1 MTMFERLKGMLI
13 KEFIQTFR
21 DPRMRLVLFILPMIQ
36 TVVFGYAVN
45 MDYRNIPVA
54 VIDRDSQGASRDLLQ
69 RLFASGHFR
78 LAGSPADEKEGTKLL
93 DAGKVRL
100 LLVINHGFAAAL
112 DGGRTATVQA
122 LIDGSDSNM
131 AGVILSYLARL
142 AESRNLELLAEHS
155 GQPPG
160 FLNGGQLLRLES
172 RGWFNPDL
180 ASPPFYVPAVIANI
194 LYIITMLLS
203 AMAVVREKEIG
214 TMEQVI
220 VTPIRKY
227 EFILGKTLPF
237 VLIGYA
243 NVFLIS
249 LVGWLVFNVPI
260 RGSIMLLVVGTGLFL
275 MSCLGSGL
283 FISTISQTQQQA
295 KMTAF
300 FVIFIAMLLS
310 GFAFPV
316 ENMPLPVQWLT
327 VINPVRWYMEIVRGL
342 YLKGVGLDIVWRQFG
357 MLFIIG
363 SVVLSV
369 SVIRFRKRIG

>member
-1 MTMFERLKGMLI
+1 MFERLKAMLI

-21 DPRMRLVLFILPMIQ
+21 DPRMRMVLFLFPVIQ

-45 MDYRNIPVA
+45 MDVRNIPTA
-54 VIDRDSQGASRDLLQ
+54 VIDRDNSPQSRDLLQ
-69 RLFASGHFR
+69 ALFASGHFKQIKV
-78 LAGSPADEKEGTKLL
+78 LEDEQQVTRLL
-93 DAGKVRL
+93 DTGTARVAIL
-100 LLVINHGFAAAL
+100 INHGLAEAL
-112 DGGRTATVQA
+112 QNGKGATIQA
-122 LIDGSDSNM
+122 LIDGSDSNT
-131 AGVILSYLARL
+131 AGVILSYLSRFTEA
-142 AESRNLELLAEHS
+142 RNLKLMAEQISLA
-155 GQPPG
+155 QAT
-160 FLNGGQLLRLES
+160 GGQQAVRLEV
-172 RGWFNPDL
+172 RAWFNPDL

-220 VTPIRKY
+220 VTPIRKF

-249 LVGWLVFNVPI
+249 LVGWLVFQVPI
-260 RGSIMLLVVGTGLFL
+260 RGSLLLLVLGTGLFL

-283 FISTISQTQQQA
+283 FISTISNTQQQA
-295 KMTAF
+295 NMSAF

-316 ENMPLPVQWLT
+316 VNMPEPVQWLT
-327 VINPVRWYMEIVRGL
+327 FINPVRWYMEIIRGL
-342 YLKGVGLDIVWRQFG
+342 YLKGVGLDIMWKQFS
-357 MLFIIG
+357 MLLLIG
-363 SVVLSV
+363 GVVLTV
-369 SVIRFRKRIG
+369 AVARFRKTVG

>member
-1 MTMFERLKGMLI
+1 MFERLKAMLI

-21 DPRMRLVLFILPMIQ
+21 DPRMRMVLFLFPAIQ

-45 MDYRNIPVA
+45 MDVRNIPTA
-54 VIDRDSQGASRDLLQ
+54 VIDRDNSPQSRDLLQ
-69 RLFASGHFR
+69 ALFASGYFKQIKV
-78 LAGSPADEKEGTKLL
+78 LEDEQQVTRLL
-93 DAGKVRL
+93 DTGTARVAIL
-100 LLVINHGFAAAL
+100 INHGLAEAL
-112 DGGRTATVQA
+112 QNGKGATIQA
-122 LIDGSDSNM
+122 LIDGSDSNT
-131 AGVILSYLARL
+131 AGVILSYLSRFTEA
-142 AESRNLELLAEHS
+142 RNLKLMAEQISLA
-155 GQPPG
+155 QAT
-160 FLNGGQLLRLES
+160 GGQQAVRLEV
-172 RGWFNPDL
+172 RAWFNPDL

-220 VTPIRKY
+220 VTPIRKF

-249 LVGWLVFNVPI
+249 LVGWLVFQVPI
-260 RGSIMLLVVGTGLFL
+260 RGSLLLLVLGTGLFL

-283 FISTISQTQQQA
+283 FISTISNTQQQA
-295 KMTAF
+295 NMSAF

-316 ENMPLPVQWLT
+316 ANMPEPVQWLT
-327 VINPVRWYMEIVRGL
+327 FINPVRWYMEIIRGL
-342 YLKGVGLDIVWRQFG
+342 YLKGVGLDIMWKQFS
-357 MLFIIG
+357 MLLLIG
-363 SVVLSV
+363 GVVLTV
-369 SVIRFRKRIG
+369 AVARFRKTVG

>member
-1 MTMFERLKGMLI
+1 MFERLKAMLI

-21 DPRMRLVLFILPMIQ
+21 DPRMRVVLFILPMVQ
-36 TVVFGYAVN
+36 TIIFGYAVN
-45 MDYRNIPVA
+45 MDVRNIPTA
-54 VIDRDSQGASRDLLQ
+54 VIDRDNSSQSRELLAV
-69 RLFASGHFR
+69 LFSSGHFKQAVT
-78 LAGSPADEKEGTKLL
+78 LHDERMATVLL
-93 DAGKVRL
+93 DKGDVRL
-100 LLVINHGFAAAL
+100 VLVVNHGLAEQI
-112 DGGRTATVQA
+112 GRGETASVQA
-122 LIDGSDSNM
+122 LLDGSDSNT
-131 AGVILSYLARL
+131 AGVILGYLSRFSEAYNSKLIVKQSVSLGGAPLPVPARL
-142 AESRNLELLAEHS
+142 ETRA
-155 GQPPG
+155 
-160 FLNGGQLLRLES
+160 
-172 RGWFNPDL
+172 WFNPDL

-214 TMEQVI
+214 TIEQVI

-237 VLIGYA
+237 VLIGYG

-249 LVGWLVFNVPI
+249 LVGWLVFRVPV
-260 RGSIMLLVVGTGLFL
+260 RGSIWLLILATGLFL
-275 MSCLGSGL
+275 MSSLGSGL

-327 VINPVRWYMEIVRGL
+327 LINPVRWFMEIIRGL
-342 YLKGVGLDIVWRQFG
+342 YLKGVGVAILWPQ
-357 MLFIIG
+357 LLALLLIG
-363 SVVLSV
+363 LMVLGV
-369 SVIRFRKRIG
+369 AVARFRKTVG